1 MLKMKNVL
9 KAAAVIM
16 LAGMVLS
23 GSNTMAQNKFGHINV
38 GLLLSLMPEAKDADK
53 KISDF
58 YQTLQVQLKTMN
70 TELQSKYEAYQ
81 KDAKTLSD
89 ASKQTREKEL
99 TDLQERMQKLQADDQ
114 QQAQAKQQ
122 EFMQPVLDKAR
133 TAVQDVARENK
144 FTYIFDTSKGEFII
158 VPDSDD
164 ILPLVKRKMG
174 ITAVTPTASTA
185 GTGTGASSLGPN
197 RRASK

>member
-1 MLKMKNVL
+1 MLKMKNVI
-9 KAAAVIM
+9 KAAVFTM
-16 LAGMVLS
+16 LAGMVMS
-23 GSNTMAQNKFGHINV
+23 GSNIVAQNKFGHINV

>member
-1 MLKMKNVL
+1 MLKMKNVI
-9 KAAAVIM
+9 KAAVVTM

-89 ASKQTREKEL
+89 AAKQTREKEL

-114 QQAQAKQQ
+114 QQAQAKQG

-164 ILPLVKRKMG
+164 ILPLVKRKLG
-174 ITAVTPTASTA
+174 ITAATPTASTA
-185 GTGTGASSLGPN
+185 GTGTGAPSLGPN
-197 RRASK
+197 RRANK

>member
-1 MLKMKNVL
+1 MLKMKNVI
-9 KAAAVIM
+9 KAAVVTM
-16 LAGMVLS
+16 LAGMVMS
-23 GSNTMAQNKFGHINV
+23 GSNIMAQNKFGHINV

-174 ITAVTPTASTA
+174 ITAVTPTASTT
-185 GTGTGASSLGPN
+185 GTGTGAPSLGPN